1 MKEYSLKTSTKACK
15 TLVNKIY
22 NTSKQKQI
30 EVKNDV
36 DETTV
41 DETGV
46 DETIVDE
53 TGVDKLGC

>member
-1 MKEYSLKTSTKACK
+1 MKEYSPKTSTKACK

-46 DETIVDE
+46 D
-53 TGVDKLGC
+53 KLGC